1 MLLNSWIGFRT
12 IMHRCQSHHSHK
24 KIFDAETPS
33 AGFTMMLRMIFLML
47 PARASNDLTCM
58 ISDTSKVDGNGV
70 LEVLESGKTYY
81 KTVAGAEFIV

>member
-1 MLLNSWIGFRT
+1 
-12 IMHRCQSHHSHK
+12 
-24 KIFDAETPS
+24 
-33 AGFTMMLRMIFLML
+33 MMLRMIFLML

-70 LEVLESGKTYY
+70 PEVLESGKTYY